1 MVNTA
6 IRLREIY
13 AQTLLELAAEQK
25 SVDTVKNDLA
35 ILSGIIEQ
43 EKDFI
48 RLLGSPYFSTD
59 YKEQWARKLLSE
71 VVTSLTMI
79 FLSIVIRHGRARL
92 LTDIIARYC
101 ELWDAYN
108 GYSQV
113 KVTVPNRL
121 DDSEVKRLSDDITA
135 AISGKVKL
143 EVAVNPDLIG
153 GAIIRCGGKVIDNSI
168 RNRLDHAVKM
178 VIGKVRNREQKR

>member
-1 MVNTA
+1 MINTA

-13 AQTLLELAAEQK
+13 AQTLFELAAEQK
-25 SVDTVKNDLA
+25 SVDTVKNDLD

-43 EKDFI
+43 EKNFI
-48 RLLGSPYFSTD
+48 KLLGSPYFSTD

-71 VVTSLTMI
+71 VVTSLTMT
-79 FLSIVIRHGRARL
+79 FLSTVIKHGRARL
-92 LTDIIARYC
+92 LTDIIARYD

-113 KVTVPNRL
+113 KVTVPKHL

-135 AISGKVKL
+135 AINSKVKL
-143 EVAVNPDLIG
+143 EMAVKPDLIG
-153 GAIIRCGGKVIDNSI
+153 GAVIRCGGKVIDNSVK
-168 RNRLDHAVKM
+168 NRLDHAVKT
-178 VIGKVRNREQKR
+178 VIGKVRNRE